1 MRGKRKT
8 FFYCP
13 SLVSH
18 LLWFFCCNWYQREL
32 SVIFSKAPGI
42 QPVSQVSALALG
54 CCTGLHGS
62 LQELEHVKIICSLHF
77 DSKSMHFEVI
87 IGWLFFFSFI
97 FFFSIT
103 TSEKRH
109 TDLGGGGSATKQ
121 PASPPFVLLL
131 AVAWVSS
138 ALWDMLLDCNSL

>member
-54 CCTGLHGS
+54 CRTGLHGS

-77 DSKSMHFEVI
+77 DSKSMHFKVI
-87 IGWLFFFSFI
+87 IGWLFFFFH
-97 FFFSIT
+97 FLFLHNNF
-103 TSEKRH
+103 
-109 TDLGGGGSATKQ
+109 
-121 PASPPFVLLL
+121 
-131 AVAWVSS
+131 
-138 ALWDMLLDCNSL
+138 